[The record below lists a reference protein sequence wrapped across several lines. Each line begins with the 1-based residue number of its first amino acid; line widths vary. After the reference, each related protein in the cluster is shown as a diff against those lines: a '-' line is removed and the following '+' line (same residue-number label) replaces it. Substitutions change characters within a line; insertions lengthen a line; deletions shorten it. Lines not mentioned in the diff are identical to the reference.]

1 MQISWRSIRHSLEYH
16 AVRGALWLAGRLPIE
31 AGQRIGAMMG
41 CLGFDVVRARREV
54 SIANI
59 EASLGVSRRDAT
71 KIARASYANWG
82 RCVMEFS
89 AFAHLTKAEM
99 LDLVAVEG
107 LEHFDRVR
115 AEGKGGVVISGH
127 LGNWELIPAT
137 LSALGRPIHG
147 LIGQQSNTRV
157 DDVMNDLRRRQ
168 GIPLITKSV
177 ALRKV
182 LQVLKAGE
190 FVVMLA
196 DQDAR
201 KGGVFVEFL
210 GRPAST
216 VRGPALFA
224 IRSRCPILPTSV
236 ARAGTRHRLI
246 IEAPLYS
253 ATIENEDE
261 QVRDLTQRYTDRL
274 AAHIRQRPQEYF
286 WPHRRW
292 KTKPS
297 QTAQQQPIT
306 RSP

>member
-1 MQISWRSIRHSLEYH
+1 MRSLRAIRQSLEYH
-16 AVRGALWLAGRLPIE
+16 AVRGALWLAGTLPIE
-31 AGQRIGAMMG
+31 AAQRVGAAIGRF
-41 CLGFDVVRARREV
+41 GFDVVRARRST
-54 SIANI
+54 SIENI
-59 EASLGVSRRDAT
+59 ETSLGVARREAT
-71 KIARASYANWG
+71 QIARASYANWG
-82 RCVMEFS
+82 RCLMEFS

-99 LDLVAVEG
+99 LDLVTVEG
-107 LEHFDRVR
+107 LENFDRVHK
-115 AEGKGGVVISGH
+115 EGKGGVLTSGH
-127 LGNWELIPAT
+127 LGNWELIAAT
-137 LSALGRPIHG
+137 LSALDRPIHG

-168 GIPLITKSV
+168 DIPLITKSV

-201 KGGVFVEFL
+201 KSGVFVEFL

-224 IRSRCPILPTSV
+224 IRSRCPVLPTFV
-236 ARAGTRHRLI
+236 ARVGTKHRLI
-246 IEAPLYS
+246 IEAPIYP
-253 ATIENEDE
+253 ATTEDEDE

-274 AAHIRQRPQEYF
+274 AAHIRERPEEYF

-292 KTKPS
+292 KTKTP
-297 QTAQQQPIT
+297 QVDPEQPLAG
-306 RSP
+306 SA